1 MNLKSAFSL
10 LAAGMFLAACGA
22 DEVVN
27 INDEAKEKAT
37 ITLKVMDNHDG
48 SAVAGASIY
57 SAVDEKTAAT
67 DEKGLSIWKK
77 QVLGDH
83 VFRVS
88 KDGYASIL
96 VEVFV
101 DEKGQGN
108 VARVPDVVQPVY
120 MYKTGVS
127 AKGTVLYTDDQGNKK
142 AVEGAT
148 VFATINPANNPWLTA
163 IFDQTEFSTKTDKNG
178 EYSFKDLPEGV
189 VFDVSVGQKEIDKS
203 KYILTGAAAPQFGG
217 QTYRAGD
224 AINVALV
231 SMTKNAAAL
240 SLVSTNLSKVDTN
253 TTISLTFSTDL
264 AADSIKGKWFV
275 EDDNGY
281 EVLVTVSLN
290 DKRTITIKPASGK
303 WTKGEEYE
311 IYGVAYSTEGSPWST
326 TALANGLEFTPGTG
340 STAKAPEQVTKF
352 KAVVDDPDATYPE
365 IVFSWTSPK
374 ANTNVTAYRLYYQT
388 DKMNDIR
395 QYNDISIA
403 NIIGDSFSLD
413 QDNFTTYGTPEKKI
427 TFILV
432 PCVGPSGDRVCADAN
447 KADKATYTVV
457 APAP

>member
-10 LAAGMFLAACGA
+10 LAAGMFLVACGA

-67 DEKGLSIWKK
+67 DENGLSIWKK

-148 VFATINPANNPWLTA
+148 VFATIDPANNPWLVAT
-163 IFDQTEFSTKTDKNG
+163 FDQTEFSTKTDKNG

-189 VFDVSVGQKEIDKS
+189 VIDISVGQKEIDKS
-203 KYILTGAAAPQFGG
+203 KYVLAGATQVGG

-224 AINVALV
+224 AINVPLV
-231 SMTKNAAAL
+231 SMVKNAAAL

-253 TTISLTFSTDL
+253 TTLSLTFSTDL

-275 EDDNGY
+275 ENENGSD
-281 EVLVTVSLN
+281 VLVTVALT

-311 IYGVAYSTEGSPWST
+311 IYGVAYSTEGSAWRT
-326 TALANGLEFTPGTG
+326 TALANGLEFTPGSG

-352 KAVVDDPDATYPE
+352 KAAYDDTSSIYPK
-365 IVFSWTSPK
+365 VAFSWTSPK

-388 DKMNDIR
+388 DKMNDIE
-395 QYNDISIA
+395 QYGSDISIM
-403 NIIGDSFSLD
+403 NITDNTYSERQDYFLD
-413 QDNFTTYGTPEKKI
+413 YGTEKKI

-432 PCVGPSGDRVCADAN
+432 PCVGSGTTRVCADAT
-447 KADKATYTVV
+447 KAEKVSYTVV
-457 APAP
+457 TAAP